1 MPASDIRIT
10 DHARQQALLRG
21 LDIATVLLVAQRPE
35 QVLPLTPGRKVRQ
48 SRVLL
53 PGARRVYLVRVVVDT
68 TQFPEAVITTYRT
81 SRLAKYWRQP

>member
-21 LDIATVLLVAQRPE
+21 LDIAAVLLVARRPE
-35 QVLPLTPGRKVRQ
+35 QVLPLTPGREVRQ

-68 TQFPEAVITTYRT
+68 TPFPEAVITTYRT